1 MAAVTTRKSLPP
13 TRLLNHLQ
21 GLLGP
26 HFAYARHGIYAA
38 IVVVVITLTGVFSS
52 FRSGVAIDD
61 RVILGSF
68 TLMPPL
74 RLTTLVALY
83 MIGGGAYFAAM
94 KAALPFPLSAA
105 SASSRRGRDET
116 AARFPGPSF
125 VASAVASPIARTRI
139 AKALVASLVIAL
151 ALVAL
156 MLIETVIEL
165 QFVFTGLI
173 DPIRDTLAAGETL
186 QLAPVVLFLARAALI
201 GLAAG
206 ALASLPQRSRKLII
220 LIIALLTGLALL
232 SDELLGIFAL
242 PDALAMA
249 TSFAIA
255 YLVIGRWG
263 KPWGAWPR
271 IGAGALFGL
280 ALALVLLP
288 LIQESGFGP
297 GSAFR
302 GAGKIPYILSQ
313 ALESVW
319 VYFFFFALFGVFGA
333 LVPATPSGAH
343 QSSLYF
349 LTGVLV
355 FGVLNW
361 QDGLSYLG
369 AFLTALLIVAAEIFP
384 RQSAPRAAARF
395 QDLPQADRRKTLLTI
410 SIILFIAA
418 LVAPV
423 FVGEYITFGMN
434 WMALFTIMGLGLNV
448 MIGYA
453 GLLDLGYVASYAIG
467 AYSTALLTTPSVLT
481 CGGADVP
488 VAECG
493 GLLSFWEAVPLAV
506 IISAATGVA
515 LGFPVLR
522 LRGDYLAIVTLG
534 FGEITNRV
542 LKSNA
547 YKPVFGGPSGITPIP
562 PPTLDLSA
570 IHPDWVFTF
579 NGTTLMYYL
588 FLLGLIITAL
598 VVGRLAPTRLG
609 RAWRAIRAD
618 EDVAQALGIPLVST
632 KLLAF
637 GVSSAF
643 AGLGGAFV
651 GAWFKGIFPDTFT
664 VFVSINVLSLIIIGG
679 MGSVVG
685 ILLGAFM
692 LVGLPEVLREFKD
705 YRLLSYS
712 SLLVLAMLLRPQGLI
727 PPRPARL
734 AAASSAAAAAPASV
748 RARIRAGISRGG
760 TVLLALLLRPQDL
773 FSPPRAEPQTTPAT
787 TADSP
792 ESPAAILEIHGLTKR
807 FGGLTALRDI
817 DLSIPQ
823 RSISAVIGPNGAGKT
838 TLFNCLNGFYRPEEG
853 DMRFHGR
860 SLLGLRPDEIG
871 AFGIARTYQN
881 IRLFGEMSV
890 LENVLVGMHPR
901 LQDEA
906 LRTLRR
912 NQENDPAEGSALQE
926 ALELLDF
933 VGLSDL
939 GDEIAQSLPYGSQR
953 RLEIARALASRPEL
967 LMLDEPAAG
976 MNPHETEEMMSLIRR
991 LPEERQVA
999 VFLIEH
1005 DMKLVM
1011 GVSEQI
1017 AVLDYGAKIAEGS
1030 PREVQR
1036 DPRVIEAYLGVP
1048 PEEDAGNTAEANEAA
1063 TGEYDDA

>member
-1 MAAVTTRKSLPP
+1 MAAISARTAAPRESLQ
-13 TRLLNHLQ
+13 RLQARLA
-21 GLLGP
+21 P
-26 HFAYARHGIYAA
+26 HFEYARHGIYAA
-38 IVVVVITLTGVFSS
+38 IVVIILTLTGVFSS

-61 RVILGSF
+61 RVILGSL
-68 TLMPPL
+68 TLLSPL
-74 RLTTLVALY
+74 RLTTLVALF
-83 MIGGGAYFAAM
+83 MIGGGAFFAAM
-94 KAALPFPLSAA
+94 RATIGGATVTGSDQPLRSRLPGAWI
-105 SASSRRGRDET
+105 ASS
-116 AARFPGPSF
+116 
-125 VASAVASPIARTRI
+125 AVARTRI
-139 AKALVASLVIAL
+139 PKAFVAALVIAA
-151 ALVAL
+151 ALVVL
-156 MLIETVIEL
+156 MLIETFIEL
-165 QFVFTGLI
+165 QFVFTGII
-173 DPIRDTLAAGETL
+173 DPIRATLAPGETL
-186 QLAPVVLFLARAALI
+186 QIGPVILFLARAAII
-201 GLAAG
+201 GLAVG
-206 ALASLPQRSRKLII
+206 ALASLPARGRNLII
-220 LIIALLTGLALL
+220 LIIAILTGLSLL
-232 SDELLGIFAL
+232 SDELLGFFAL
-242 PDALAMA
+242 PDALAIAA
-249 TSFAIA
+249 TFFLA
-255 YLVIGRWG
+255 YFVIGRWG
-263 KPWGAWPR
+263 RPWGALPR
-271 IGAGALFGL
+271 IGAGALLGL

-288 LIQESGFGP
+288 LIQSSGLDP
-297 GSAFR
+297 GSVFR
-302 GAGKIPYILSQ
+302 GAGKTPYILSQ
-313 ALESVW
+313 ALESLPL
-319 VYFFFFALFGVFGA
+319 YLFFFALLGVFGA
-333 LVPATPSGAH
+333 LAQATPGNAH
-343 QSSLYF
+343 NGSLYF

-361 QDGLSYLG
+361 QDGLTYLG
-369 AFLTALLIVAAEIFP
+369 VLITALLIVAADWIP
-384 RQSAPRAAARF
+384 RQRAPIASERYQA
-395 QDLPQADRRKTLLTI
+395 LPQTDRRATMVGI

-418 LVAPV
+418 LIAPV
-423 FVGEYITFGMN
+423 FVGEYITFGLN

-542 LKSNA
+542 LKSNS

-562 PPTLDLSA
+562 APTLDLSA
-570 IHPDWVFTF
+570 IHPDLVFTF

-679 MGSVVG
+679 MGSVLG

-692 LVGLPEVLREFKD
+692 LVGMPEVLREFKD
-705 YRLLSYS
+705 YRLLAYS

-734 AAASSAAAAAPASV
+734 AAAAGTGP
-748 RARIRAGISRGG
+748 RAGPEMPPRSAREKIGAGIARAGNA
-760 TVLLALLLRPQDL
+760 LLALLLRPQDL
-773 FSPPRAEPQTTPAT
+773 FSPPRAHPHII
-787 TADSP
+787 
-792 ESPAAILEIHGLTKR
+792 PAAGAERDKSHPPILEITGLTKR
-807 FGGLTALRDI
+807 FGGLTALNDI
-817 DLSIPQ
+817 HLSIPH

-853 DMRFHGR
+853 EMRFQGR

-881 IRLFGEMSV
+881 IRLFGEMTV

-906 LRTLRR
+906 LRALRR
-912 NQENDPAEGSALQE
+912 GEDAEAAEESALQE

-933 VGLSDL
+933 VGLTGL
-939 GDEIAQSLPYGSQR
+939 GDEIANSLPYGSQR

-976 MNPHETEEMMSLIRR
+976 MNPHETEEMMALIRR
-991 LPEERQVA
+991 LPEERDVA

-1036 DPRVIEAYLGVP
+1036 DPRVIEAYLGVA
-1048 PEEDAGNTAEANEAA
+1048 PEDDENVET
-1063 TGEYDDA
+1063 DDA

>member
-1 MAAVTTRKSLPP
+1 MAAVTTRSAQPLS
-13 TRLLNHLQ
+13 RLQ
-21 GLLGP
+21 SLLGP
-26 HFAYARHGIYAA
+26 HLDYARHGIYAA
-38 IVVVVITLTGVFSS
+38 AVVIIITLTGVFSS
-52 FRSGVAIDD
+52 FRSGVTIDD
-61 RVILGSF
+61 SVIIGSF
-68 TLMPPL
+68 TLIPPL

-94 KAALPFPLSAA
+94 KAALPA
-105 SASSRRGRDET
+105 SLGASSRNSRRGQYET
-116 AARFPGPSF
+116 ATSRFPG
-125 VASAVASPIARTRI
+125 VAFAPSPIARIRI
-139 AKALVASLVIAL
+139 TKALVASLVIAL
-151 ALVAL
+151 SLVAL
-156 MLIETVIEL
+156 MLIETFIEL

-173 DPIRDTLAAGETL
+173 DPIRDTLAPGETL
-186 QLAPVVLFLARAALI
+186 QLGPVILFLVRAAFI
-201 GLAAG
+201 GLIAG
-206 ALASLPQRSRKLII
+206 ALASLHQRSRNIII
-220 LIIALLTGLALL
+220 LIIALLTGLSLL

-249 TSFAIA
+249 ASFAIA
-255 YLVIGRWG
+255 FFVVGRWG

-271 IGAGALFGL
+271 VGAGALLGL

-288 LIQESGFGP
+288 LIQESGLGP
-297 GSAFR
+297 GSVFR
-302 GAGKIPYILSQ
+302 GAGKTPYILSQ

-319 VYFFFFALFGVFGA
+319 IYGFFFALFGIFGA
-333 LVPATPSGAH
+333 LVPATPGGAH

-361 QDGLSYLG
+361 QDGLTYLG
-369 AFLTALLIVAAEIFP
+369 AAITSLLIVAATIIP
-384 RQSAPRAAARF
+384 RQSAPRANARF

-410 SIILFIAA
+410 SFILFIAA

-542 LKSNA
+542 LKSNT
-547 YKPVFGGPSGITPIP
+547 YKPIFGGPSGITPIP

-734 AAASSAAAAAPASV
+734 AAASKAAGAAATTPAAARGRISAAIS
-748 RARIRAGISRGG
+748 RAG
-760 TVLLALLLRPQDL
+760 TTLLALLLRPQDL
-773 FSPPRAEPQTTPAT
+773 FSPPRAKPQTIPA
-787 TADSP
+787 AGEGEEQHRQ
-792 ESPAAILEIHGLTKR
+792 ESPATILEIHGLTKR

-817 DLSIPQ
+817 HLAIPH

-853 DMRFHGR
+853 DMRFRGR

-881 IRLFGEMSV
+881 IRLFGEMTV

-906 LRTLRR
+906 LRALRR
-912 NQENDPAEGSALQE
+912 GRENNSTEESALQE

-933 VGLSDL
+933 VGLTGL

-991 LPEERQVA
+991 LPEERNVA

-1036 DPRVIEAYLGVP
+1036 DPRVIEAYLGVSP
-1048 PEEDAGNTAEANEAA
+1048 DEEEDSTAAEAASQEL
-1063 TGEYDDA
+1063 DDA